1 MPVELGY
8 AVERKSLAGYF
19 CLQPL
24 RADPYV
30 GLRAN
35 KPLNFLKPLGGI
47 SGDPV
52 FISLQ
57 VL

>member
-1 MPVELGY
+1 MSIELGY

-47 SGDPV
+47 LGDPV